1 MEFLREL
8 FAQGALTFEQFTTA
22 VNEKGFKLADL
33 SQGQYVDK
41 QKFDNKIEEAKN
53 IQTQLDTANETIKG
67 FTEKETTLKDVREK
81 AAKYDEDMQAWEEK
95 YNNSVKDYALREA
108 LMIAGARNPKAVAAV
123 LDLSAAE
130 FKEGKW
136 EGLEDIITA
145 HKETEDYMYESE
157 EQGSNP
163 PPKFTKKASE
173 GGKTMTVDEIMSIS
187 DSAERAQAIMEN
199 KNLFEK

>member
-145 HKETEDYMYESE
+145 HKETEDYMYKSE
-157 EQGSNP
+157 EQEPNP